1 MSVTVKDLQ
10 AYKREGRRFAMLTA
24 YDYTTARILD
34 EAGVPVI
41 LVGDSLGMTMLGY
54 QDTLAVT
61 VDEMLHHTRAVR
73 RGVTNALL
81 IGDMPFMSYHTSL
94 EDGIRNAGR
103 FLQEGGANAVKV
115 EGAGRVVEL
124 TKALTEM
131 GIPVMAHLGLTPQF
145 VNQFGGFKVQGK
157 SEEAA
162 DRIQR
167 DALALQQAGAFSLV
181 LEGIPADLGRQV
193 TRALDIPTIGIGA
206 GVNCDAQVL
215 VIQDMLGL
223 SGARVPKF
231 VKRFAD
237 LRGEMTRAVGEYIA
251 EVEAGSFPGAEHSYG
266 VGASA
271 PREAVE
277 EGTLYGGGPAA
288 AKTAEA
294 AG

>member
-1 MSVTVKDLQ
+1 
-10 AYKREGRRFAMLTA
+10 
-24 YDYTTARILD
+24 
-34 EAGVPVI
+34 
-41 LVGDSLGMTMLGY
+41 
-54 QDTLAVT
+54 
-61 VDEMLHHTRAVR
+61 
-73 RGVTNALL
+73 
-81 IGDMPFMSYHTSL
+81 
-94 EDGIRNAGR
+94 
-103 FLQEGGANAVKV
+103 
-115 EGAGRVVEL
+115 
-124 TKALTEM
+124 M

-251 EVEAGSFPGAEHSYG
+251 EVEAGSFPGPEHSYG

-271 PREAVE
+271 PREAVG